1 MTIVKRRYKEELERT
16 EESEQMLHRYLAVA
30 AIFALVFAVGC
41 KEDPPASKADPSA
54 NTAPGAATPA
64 AKTAGEGT
72 ENAPAATAP
81 NTAAT
86 DKAAE
91 AKAAE
96 ADKAAEAKKAA
107 EETPKVDPAKAKAAE
122 AKRKA
127 EERRTRIQQI
137 YKLGRSKDANDANA
151 LKVVIQ
157 GDGATWERASALR
170 ALGRDKRP
178 DMIASLK
185 KLTEEKA
192 VAIKMEAAIRL
203 YKWGETKFSLPI
215 LKGLSEQGV
224 ALRRAFQ
231 TGYKDGKPE
240 YDKNAARFFKA
251 ALKNEKQV
259 YARLDAAVGLI
270 ELGKDK
276 AGLAVIKTVLS
287 KEERYHIRMA
297 AVNYMSPLK
306 TNAKVRALLEGATT
320 DKDERVS
327 RRAKQILG
335 VAKKPEA
342 KKAPA
347 PAVKAEPVAAPKPG
361 PEPGE

>member
-1 MTIVKRRYKEELERT
+1 
-16 EESEQMLHRYLAVA
+16 MLHRLLAVA
-30 AIFALVFAVGC
+30 TIVVLVGALGC
-41 KEDPPASKADPSA
+41 KEDPPATKADPSA
-54 NTAPGAATPA
+54 STAPGAAAQAGALGSGEGIPT
-64 AKTAGEGT
+64 TAGTSTST
-72 ENAPAATAP
+72 E
-81 NTAAT
+81 AT
-86 DKAAE
+86 DKAEE
-91 AKAAE
+91 AKV
-96 ADKAAEAKKAA
+96 AAEAKVVAEAA
-107 EETPKVDPAKAKAAE
+107 EEKKVAAETPKVDPAKAKAEE

-137 YKLGRSKDANDANA
+137 YKLGRSKDANDATA
-151 LKVVIQ
+151 LQTVIQ

-170 ALGRDKRP
+170 ALGREKRP
-178 DMIASLK
+178 KMIATLK
-185 KLTEEKA
+185 TLTEEKA

-203 YKWGETKFSLPI
+203 YKWGETKFALPI
-215 LKGLSEQGV
+215 LKDLSEQGV

-231 TGYKDGKPE
+231 TGYKDGKPQ

-251 ALKNEKQV
+251 ALKNDKQV

-276 AGLAVIKTVLS
+276 AGLGVIKSVLE

-306 TNAKVRALLEGATT
+306 TNDKVRALLESATT

-327 RRAKQILG
+327 RRARQILG
-335 VAKKPEA
+335 VQKVDA

-347 PAVKAEPVAAPKPG
+347 PAAKPAKEKPTAAPKEG

>member
-1 MTIVKRRYKEELERT
+1 V
-16 EESEQMLHRYLAVA
+16 
-30 AIFALVFAVGC
+30 
-41 KEDPPASKADPSA
+41 
-54 NTAPGAATPA
+54 NTAPGAA
-64 AKTAGEGT
+64 
-72 ENAPAATAP
+72 APSATAQGTGEAAP
-81 NTAAT
+81 TATTPEAT
-86 DKAAE
+86 AKAAE
-91 AKAAE
+91 AKVAAE
-96 ADKAAEAKKAA
+96 EKAVEEKKVVA
-107 EETPKVDPAKAKAAE
+107 ETPKVDPAKAKADE

-137 YKLGRSKDANDANA
+137 YKLGRSKDANDGQA
-151 LKVVIQ
+151 LKLVIQ

-170 ALGRDKRP
+170 ALGREKRP

-185 KLTEEKA
+185 TLTAEKA

-203 YKWGETKFSLPI
+203 YKWGETKFALPI

-251 ALKNEKQV
+251 ALKNDKQV

-270 ELGKDK
+270 ELGKGK
-276 AGLAVIKTVLS
+276 AGLGVIKSVLD

-306 TNAKVRALLEGATT
+306 TNDKVRALLESAVT
-320 DKDERVS
+320 DKDERVA

-335 VAKKPEA
+335 VAAVGA

-347 PAVKAEPVAAPKPG
+347 PAVKVPTPSPAEKQAKEKAATAPKEG

>member
-1 MTIVKRRYKEELERT
+1 
-16 EESEQMLHRYLAVA
+16 MLHRLIALS
-30 AIFALVFAVGC
+30 AIFVLVGALGC
-41 KEDPPASKADPSA
+41 KEDPPATKADPSV
-54 NTAPGAATPA
+54 NTTAPGAA
-64 AKTAGEGT
+64 
-72 ENAPAATAP
+72 APSATARGTGEEAP
-81 NTAAT
+81 TAT
-86 DKAAE
+86 TTESPVKAAVE
-91 AKAAE
+91 KA
-96 ADKAAEAKKAA
+96 AA
-107 EETPKVDPAKAKAAE
+107 EEKAAPKAAAVTPKVDPAKAKAEE

-151 LKVVIQ
+151 LRLVIQ

-170 ALGRDKRP
+170 ALGREKRP
-178 DMIASLK
+178 EMIASLK

-203 YKWGETKFSLPI
+203 YKWGETKFALPI
-215 LKGLSEQGV
+215 LTGLSEQGV

-231 TGYKDGKPE
+231 TGYKDGRPE

-251 ALKNEKQV
+251 ALKNDKQV

-270 ELGKDK
+270 ELGKGK
-276 AGLAVIKTVLS
+276 AGLGVIKSVLE

-306 TNAKVRALLEGATT
+306 TNEKVRALLEAATT
-320 DKDERVS
+320 DKDERVA

-335 VAKKPEA
+335 VAVVEV

-347 PAVKAEPVAAPKPG
+347 LAPKPVKEKPVAAPKEG